1 MSKQRKTLRLLGKT
15 FTPSWRLQGI
25 TMPRCEERALNSLSS
40 NSSRKYYADSMS
52 ERMRKKERRFEP
64 DPLWMGVVVIVLLAA
79 VLTIEV
85 LALT

>member
-1 MSKQRKTLRLLGKT
+1 
-15 FTPSWRLQGI
+15 
-25 TMPRCEERALNSLSS
+25 
-40 NSSRKYYADSMS
+40 MS